1 MRNYFTN
8 WNYKK
13 HAKFC
18 TAVYLGLYAFD
29 MTVSYFICKKLIDK
43 MDEEKGNPNEDE
55 IPTDWTEQIKAKEI
69 IEDCLL

>member
-1 MRNYFTN
+1 MKTETIMKKLNEDFFKD

-29 MTVSYFICKKLIDK
+29 MTVSYFIIKRMLKKL
-43 MDEEKGNPNEDE
+43 GY
-55 IPTDWTEQIKAKEI
+55 
-69 IEDCLL
+69 

>member
-1 MRNYFTN
+1 MRIKKKAEGYFSN

-29 MTVSYFICKKLIDK
+29 MTVSYFICKKIIDRA
-43 MDEEKGNPNEDE
+43 DAEKSELPE
-55 IPTDWTEQIKAKEI
+55 K
-69 IEDCLL
+69 